1 MQIKM
6 QLCWNKELYRKQSTS
21 GPLLKA
27 SNVISDTCYLE
38 KKDLLFRVADLVLSV
53 FQPPLII
60 WKHQRDLVEHNP
72 HQDEKNH
79 KVKVPISL
87 Q

>member
-1 MQIKM
+1 M
-6 QLCWNKELYRKQSTS
+6 QLYWNKELYRKQSTS

-27 SNVISDTCYLE
+27 SNVISDIFYLE
-38 KKDLLFRVADLVLSV
+38 NKALLFRVADLVLSA

-60 WKHQRDLVEHNP
+60 WKQQSDLVEHNP
-72 HQDEKNH
+72 YQDEKNH
-79 KVKVPISL
+79 TVKVPISL